1 MAMAMAVGVLAL
13 VVHQCPFDVF
23 FILCLL
29 AMCSLPSQLTN
40 ASCLGVLEQNLG
52 GSQSAGSGVPAFK
65 RAMNMTCFDDEDAVD
80 SGEVST
86 LVLARSVPAAVEM
99 DHQPEG
105 SGNHLASTMPSAHER
120 CESGHANNTQ

>member
-1 MAMAMAVGVLAL
+1 
-13 VVHQCPFDVF
+13 
-23 FILCLL
+23 
-29 AMCSLPSQLTN
+29 
-40 ASCLGVLEQNLG
+40 
-52 GSQSAGSGVPAFK
+52 
-65 RAMNMTCFDDEDAVD
+65 MTCFDDEDAVD

-120 CESGHANNTQ
+120 CESVRARIRLCARPARGPQWIPGAPTCPCSRPFRQGASFGHANNTQ